1 MSAIGH
7 YENGCIVGEWSWWRK
22 NGELWQTG
30 GFDDNELKEGLF
42 TRYHKNGN
50 LHDAGHYHAS
60 KKTGEWK
67 FYNEDGSLKQ
77 KKTFK

>member
-1 MSAIGH
+1 MSGH
-7 YENGCIVGEWSWWRK
+7 GGEKMVSFGKRVA
-22 NGELWQTG
+22 LVT
-30 GFDDNELKEGLF
+30 NELNEGLF

-77 KKTFK
+77 KKIFK